1 MAAMVVG
8 ALRRG
13 SGYGGGGFHCSS
25 RLLVQSLRRFAST
38 LVVAEHEGGFVKPS
52 SLSALAAA
60 EAIAKENKIYVLLGG
75 SGPALHKAA
84 DHAASSHPLVS
95 EVLVADSE
103 SLAHPLAEPWAELL
117 HSVQQKGGYSHV
129 IASSTSF
136 GKNLLPRAAALLDVS
151 PVTDV
156 TAIKEP
162 RVFVRPI
169 YAGNAL
175 CTVKYT
181 GEDPCMMSIRS
192 TSFSPTTEAM
202 SEVAPI
208 TQVDLSFLSEGTIG
222 KSTWVNLT
230 SQDTERP
237 DLANARVV
245 VTGGRGLKSAENFK
259 LLEQLAEKLGAA
271 VGATRAAVD
280 AGYVPNDLQRSLTV
294 DARRLRCLRYDG
306 GDFIGLPDT
315 RYTIILRN
323 TMNGAAT
330 GGLARTLTVDTGA
343 ETVGFGDGE
352 ENRWLEQEAGRGA
365 AAVGFSDGE
374 EDPEDRALDTNGDAN
389 EDVVPSATVRR
400 TPRTAR
406 ALDANGN
413 EDVAVLLVLDGSGRR
428 RMFHR
433 VARPGGSQ
441 RRPAPPHAG
450 ALPFRAASCSDGVGQ
465 WLSVPGHSSGRVRKA
480 GSRWRGQ
487 RRARRAPRVREAGSR
502 WRFHEAGIKGKCDCV
517 LQYLFVI
524 KGNSDC

>member
-1 MAAMVVG
+1 MGAMVAG

-13 SGYGGGGFHCSS
+13 SGYGGGGGGFRCSS
-25 RLLVQSLRRFAST
+25 RLLAQSLRRFAST
-38 LVVAEHEGGFVKPS
+38 LVVAEHDGGFVKPS

-60 EAIAKENKIYVLLGG
+60 EAIAKGNKISVLLGG
-75 SGPALHKAA
+75 FGPALHKAA

-103 SLAHPLAEPWAELL
+103 TLAHPLAEPWAELL

-181 GEDPCMMSIRS
+181 GEDPCMLSIRS
-192 TSFSPTTEAM
+192 TSFSPATEAM
-202 SEVAPI
+202 SETKVAPI

-280 AGYVPNDLQRSLTV
+280 AGYVPNDLQVGQTGKIVAPELYMAFGVS
-294 DARRLRCLRYDG
+294 
-306 GDFIGLPDT
+306 
-315 RYTIILRN
+315 
-323 TMNGAAT
+323 GAIQH
-330 GGLARTLTVDTGA
+330 LAGMRDSKVI
-343 ETVGFGDGE
+343 
-352 ENRWLEQEAGRGA
+352 
-365 AAVGFSDGE
+365 
-374 EDPEDRALDTNGDAN
+374 
-389 EDVVPSATVRR
+389 
-400 TPRTAR
+400 
-406 ALDANGN
+406 
-413 EDVAVLLVLDGSGRR
+413 VAVNKDADAPIFQVADYGVVADLFEVLDELLKKI
-428 RMFHR
+428 
-433 VARPGGSQ
+433 P
-441 RRPAPPHAG
+441 
-450 ALPFRAASCSDGVGQ
+450 D
-465 WLSVPGHSSGRVRKA
+465 K
-480 GSRWRGQ
+480 
-487 RRARRAPRVREAGSR
+487 
-502 WRFHEAGIKGKCDCV
+502 K
-517 LQYLFVI
+517 
-524 KGNSDC
+524 